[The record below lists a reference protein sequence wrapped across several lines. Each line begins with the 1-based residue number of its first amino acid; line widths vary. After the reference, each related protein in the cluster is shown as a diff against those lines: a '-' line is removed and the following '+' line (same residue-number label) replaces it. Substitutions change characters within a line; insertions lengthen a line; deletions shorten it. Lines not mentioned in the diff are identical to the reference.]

1 VLLARAP
8 LSSLPLRNGS
18 GALEALLPEIRRHA
32 LPKLLPGRRFSAQF
46 SNSVARFLIERFPVI
61 LRRAAMGLLSRAH
74 LRIRSSLSAQMS
86 RGFSRMSRGFSRA
99 CSICLAAG
107 NRANFPG
114 FGTPVLPFPFAG
126 STRGATPTAPSSAA
140 LEAGPFS
147 LKAAM
152 SATTS
157 RPPPNTAVCWPR
169 SASTD

>member
-61 LRRAAMGLLSRAH
+61 LRPAAMGLISRAH
-74 LRIRSSLSAQMS
+74 LRIRSSLSAQ
-86 RGFSRMSRGFSRA
+86 MSRGFSRA

-114 FGTPVLPFPFAG
+114 FGTPVLPYPFAG
-126 STRGATPTAPSSAA
+126 ATSGATPTAPSSAA

-157 RPPPNTAVCWPR
+157 RPAPNTAVCWPR